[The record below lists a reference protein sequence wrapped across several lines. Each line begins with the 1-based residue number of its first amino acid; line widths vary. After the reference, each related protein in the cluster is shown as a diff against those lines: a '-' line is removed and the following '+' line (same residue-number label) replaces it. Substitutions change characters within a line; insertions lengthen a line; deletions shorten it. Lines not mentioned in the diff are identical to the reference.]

1 MLSFS
6 HLEFEILVFLSKIFN
21 ISKKGVKSQVFSGLY
36 ICPPASAS
44 IVKYSGI
51 RRLLGKYYR
60 PARFDQQQKHST
72 LFVDSFSN
80 PMGENIQINLNLYYP
95 L

>member
-1 MLSFS
+1 M
-6 HLEFEILVFLSKIFN
+6 KT
-21 ISKKGVKSQVFSGLY
+21 QVFSGLY
-36 ICPPASAS
+36 ICPPAWAS

-51 RRLLGKYYR
+51 RRLLGKHYG

-72 LFVDSFSN
+72 LFADSFSN
-80 PMGENIQINLNLYYP
+80 PTGESIHINLNLYYP